1 MSVKRTL
8 KVYEILQIAMDPA
21 RAFVT
26 HICKTLKNGTGFQA
40 TCRRIPFVHPLHLKS
55 QRSSLPTDVTWGKET
70 SIQPTFQKIEIAASL
85 AGIVLYSESIELRV
99 TFEAWMRC

>member
-8 KVYEILQIAMDPA
+8 KVYERLQIAMNPA

-40 TCRRIPFVHPLHLKS
+40 TCKNMIHTHTWRIIPVSKWLVTPVYKLFRPF
-55 QRSSLPTDVTWGKET
+55 GK
-70 SIQPTFQKIEIAASL
+70 
-85 AGIVLYSESIELRV
+85 GITPVRGLTNHGY
-99 TFEAWMRC
+99 

>member
-8 KVYEILQIAMDPA
+8 KVYEILQIAMNPA

-40 TCRRIPFVHPLHLKS
+40 TCKNLKVMK
-55 QRSSLPTDVTWGKET
+55 LKPTIIKN
-70 SIQPTFQKIEIAASL
+70 INL
-85 AGIVLYSESIELRV
+85 ADL
-99 TFEAWMRC
+99 C